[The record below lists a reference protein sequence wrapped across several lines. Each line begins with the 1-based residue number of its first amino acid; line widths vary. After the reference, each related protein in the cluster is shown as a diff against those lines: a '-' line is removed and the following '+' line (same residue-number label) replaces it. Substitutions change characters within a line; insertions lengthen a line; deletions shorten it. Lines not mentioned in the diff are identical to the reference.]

1 MKKSFTVK
9 FSIGDSVVLR
19 TEPQVQR
26 IVTGLVIRQSGKMYE
41 LASGVESSWH
51 QEVEIEKVP
60 DNIKTIR
67 GFKK

>member
-9 FSIGDSVVLR
+9 FSIGDSVILR

-41 LASGVESSWH
+41 LASGTETSWH
-51 QEVEIEKVP
+51 QEVEIERMPERAKP
-60 DNIKTIR
+60 IK
-67 GFKK
+67 GFK